1 MVSPRLQESGG
12 CKSNFETTDDSESQ
26 SSVAS
31 ESASL
36 MKVGGENGGEIL
48 VTSDL

>member
-12 CKSNFETTDDSESQ
+12 CKSNFEPTDDSEFQ
-26 SSVAS
+26 SSVSS

-48 VTSDL
+48 VTSD